1 MKTVNKY
8 TDYLFEIMQDHY
20 ENNTS
25 IYAEESKEWQKI
37 DRMNNKIMKIIKDYF
52 IKQQRKEKRDV
63 CR

>member
-37 DRMNNKIMKIIKDYF
+37 DRMNNKIMKIVKNYF
-52 IKQQRKEKRDV
+52 TKSKRINEKS
-63 CR
+63 

>member
-20 ENNTS
+20 ENNKS
-25 IYAEESKEWQKI
+25 IYEENGNDTTEWQKI

-52 IKQQRKEKRDV
+52 TKQQA
-63 CR
+63 

>member
-20 ENNTS
+20 ENNKS
-25 IYAEESKEWQKI
+25 IYADENQEWQKI